1 MEYKSDLKVRIYTFV
16 VSLLRY
22 LKGVKTDTISRSML
36 DQLVRCSTSI
46 LANYVEG
53 QSSVSRKELT
63 NYISFS
69 LKSSNETKVWL
80 RLLADL
86 DYIPKAVYEQL
97 MKELTELSKMLAA
110 SIIKLRKSTYNS
122 SRILIFE
129 FILLNYQHES
139 SLILAHTIRRYPRIH
154 HGAD

>member
-1 MEYKSDLKVRIYTFV
+1 MEYKSDLKVRIFTFV

-110 SIIKLRKSTYNS
+110 SIIKLRKST
-122 SRILIFE
+122 
-129 FILLNYQHES
+129 
-139 SLILAHTIRRYPRIH
+139 
-154 HGAD
+154 